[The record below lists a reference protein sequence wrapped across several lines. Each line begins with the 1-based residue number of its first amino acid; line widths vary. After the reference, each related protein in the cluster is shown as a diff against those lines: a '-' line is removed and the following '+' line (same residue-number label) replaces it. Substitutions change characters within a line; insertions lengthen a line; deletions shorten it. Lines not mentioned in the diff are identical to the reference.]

1 MLIEMIDIFVS
12 SLTTKVEVHMK
23 IILQTVWRALKQK
36 NGNGNGGN
44 GEGSKTEINSLG
56 WKAVS
61 ILSSSSSPTTISLLL
76 VTLLDIMAAEKW
88 DDVHLL
94 QEIFE
99 VVTDISYSKNMYG
112 APIERTLLCY
122 ANSLI
127 NKTTYPF
134 RSPNSLS
141 ESNKRSQLW
150 LDSEQIMADLSGKI
164 SGILSSLQLY
174 MTNRN
179 NLDINVK
186 KPSRNVP
193 TDWESGTN
201 SEESSSDKRIN
212 YRNLKPKSPSFRP
225 FYSTF
230 QEDFNLLMSIQLF
243 LCLSLPA
250 DFTFSEKELHLNF
263 NGDENCTNA
272 YTEMLAASESLKIS
286 DVIEGDVSVP
296 ISFRESSAFPQR
308 IELRLPNR
316 NQNESENMDAKTKK
330 EIDNEISK
338 SLPRF
343 VFQQLWRCIGI
354 FVKQNIPVGHVRT
367 CMIPTIL
374 SNMATMELTINK
386 FCAAKN
392 KEKNKILMERPKR
405 NFCSYFNIM
414 KKDKLTL
421 PFIQVPGINH
431 IEVERGSV
439 ADTFSRSAPSR
450 NSIQDNDEK
459 LLFSSIVFHHRLF
472 TLYTI
477 NILLSSSQGA
487 SLCLHMYYFQLLFE
501 F

>member
-1 MLIEMIDIFVS
+1 MLIELIDIFVG
-12 SLTTKVEVHMK
+12 SLTTKVEVYMK
-23 IILQTVWRALKQK
+23 IILQTIWRALKQK
-36 NGNGNGGN
+36 NGNGNGNGN
-44 GEGSKTEINSLG
+44 GDGNKTEINLLG
-56 WKAVS
+56 WKAVA

-88 DDVHLL
+88 EDVHLL

-99 VVTDISYSKNMYG
+99 VITDISYSKNMYG

-179 NLDINVK
+179 LDIK
-186 KPSRNVP
+186 KPTSTRNVP

-201 SEESSSDKRIN
+201 SEESSLDKRIN

-286 DVIEGDVSVP
+286 DVVEGDVSVP
-296 ISFRESSAFPQR
+296 ISFRESSSFPQR
-308 IELRLPNR
+308 IELKLP
-316 NQNESENMDAKTKK
+316 NQNENDTVNSNVNEKMKNASDS
-330 EIDNEISK
+330 EISK
-338 SLPRF
+338 RLPRF

-405 NFCSYFNIM
+405 SLCSYFNIM

-477 NILLSSSQGA
+477 NILLSSSQGTHVY
-487 SLCLHMYYFQLLFE
+487 LPLFH
-501 F
+501 FIIR